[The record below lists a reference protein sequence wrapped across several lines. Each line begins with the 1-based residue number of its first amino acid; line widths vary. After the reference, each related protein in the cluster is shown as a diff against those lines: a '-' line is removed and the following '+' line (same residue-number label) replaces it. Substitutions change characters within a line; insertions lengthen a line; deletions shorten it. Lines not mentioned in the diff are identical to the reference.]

1 MLTMA
6 AGRART
12 AMSDRDTDLPRR
24 FAARD
29 ERALT
34 QAFDQFGGPMLA
46 VASRM
51 LADRRLAEEAVQQ
64 AFVQAWRA
72 AGRYDPARPLGPWLF
87 AIVRRTAVDA
97 WRRERRHE
105 AHTIDEVASSDL
117 PSIAP
122 PAIED
127 ASDAW
132 ELRRALDRLPVAE
145 RDVVRLAHLEQLSQT
160 EIAARLEIPVGTV
173 KSRTHSA
180 YRKLRTALSSAVE
193 QV

>member
-1 MLTMA
+1 V
-6 AGRART
+6 AGERAHV
-12 AMSDRDTDLPRR
+12 STDERSADLARR

-29 ERALT
+29 ERAL
-34 QAFDQFGGPMLA
+34 ADVFDEYAGPMMA
-46 VASRM
+46 VASRL

-72 AGRYDPARPLGPWLF
+72 AGGYDPERPLGPWLYTV
-87 AIVRRTAVDA
+87 VRRTAIDA
-97 WRRERRHE
+97 WRRERRHQGR
-105 AHTIDEVASSDL
+105 TLDDVAPSDL

-132 ELRRALDRLPVAE
+132 DVRRALDQLPPGE
-145 RDVVRLAHLEQLSQT
+145 REVVRLAHLEQLTQP
-160 EIAARLEIPVGTV
+160 EIAARMGVPLGTV

-180 YRKLRTALSSAVE
+180 YRKLRAALSPAVE
-193 QV
+193 PL

>member
-1 MLTMA
+1 MLTVTDGRMQMPT
-6 AGRART
+6 AGGSTGLA
-12 AMSDRDTDLPRR
+12 SR

-29 ERALT
+29 ERALGE
-34 QAFDQFGGPMLA
+34 AFDEYAGPMMA
-46 VASRM
+46 VAARLLS
-51 LADRRLAEEAVQQ
+51 DRRLAEEAVQQ

-97 WRRERRHE
+97 WRRERRHQ
-105 AHTIDEVASSDL
+105 ARDIDDVGQGDL
-117 PSIAP
+117 PAIAP

-132 ELRRALDRLPVAE
+132 EVRRALDLLPPAE
-145 RDVVRLAHLEQLSQT
+145 REVVRLAHLAQLTQP
-160 EIAARLEIPVGTV
+160 EIADRLGIPLGTV

-180 YRKLRTALSSAVE
+180 YRKLRAALSPAVE

>member
-1 MLTMA
+1 MSGG
-6 AGRART
+6 GRSA
-12 AMSDRDTDLPRR
+12 DLAIQ

-34 QAFDQFGGPMLA
+34 EAFDEFAGPMMA
-46 VASRM
+46 VAARL

-72 AGRYDPARPLGPWLF
+72 ADRYDPGRPLGPWLF
-87 AIVRRTAVDA
+87 TIVRRAAVDA
-97 WRRERRHE
+97 WRREQRHQGR
-105 AHTIDEVASSDL
+105 AIDDVAPRDL

-122 PAIED
+122 PSLEH

-132 ELRRALDRLPVAE
+132 EVRQALDTLPAAE
-145 RDVVRLAHLEQLSQT
+145 REVVRLAHLDQLTQA
-160 EIAARLEIPVGTV
+160 EIAARLGIPLGTV
-173 KSRTHSA
+173 KSRMHGA
-180 YRKLRTALSSAVE
+180 YRRLRAALSSTVD

>member
-1 MLTMA
+1 
-6 AGRART
+6 
-12 AMSDRDTDLPRR
+12 MSDRESDVARR

-29 ERALT
+29 ERALAD
-34 QAFDQFGGPMLA
+34 AFDEFAGPMLA
-46 VASRM
+46 VATRM

-72 AGRYDPARPLGPWLF
+72 AARYDPSRPLGPWLF

-105 AHTIDEVASSDL
+105 ARAIDDVAASDL
-117 PSIAP
+117 PAIAP

-132 ELRRALDRLPVAE
+132 ELRRALDRLPEGE
-145 RDVVRLAHLEQLSQT
+145 REVVRLAHLEQLSHP
-160 EIAARLEIPVGTV
+160 EIAARLGIPVGTV

-180 YRKLRTALSSAVE
+180 YRKLRAALSSSVE